1 MEDKNK
7 NEVVKKRQLTS
18 QEKEVI
24 QKIKERGPAKGK
36 GIFAVSDTD
45 EGNKSA
51 SPFSRDETLSLQ
63 DKLDEYQ
70 ARIFEATGCI
80 NQYVGI
86 HCITKAG
93 EALTPTG
100 ADMKKTVEVANYI
113 AQATASMSPNDEIE
127 GQLVSQLVVLHE
139 QAMNWL
145 GRALRTERV
154 DFANTY
160 LNGASKLLTRH
171 HETLASLLKY
181 RRGGEQRVHVE
192 HVHVHDGGRAIVGNV
207 GTGGGL
213 NQKNEE
219 GPHAKV

>member
-1 MEDKNK
+1 MEDNHK
-7 NEVVKKRQLTS
+7 NELVKKRELTCR
-18 QEKEVI
+18 EKEVI
-24 QKIKERGPAKGK
+24 QKMKERGPAKEKNIFTVADSDVGK
-36 GIFAVSDTD
+36 
-45 EGNKSA
+45 KPA
-51 SPFSRDETLSLQ
+51 SHFSRDETLSLQ
-63 DKLDEYQ
+63 DRLDEYQ
-70 ARIFEATGCI
+70 ARIFEASGCI
-80 NQYVGI
+80 NQYVGV
-86 HCITKAG
+86 HCIAKSG
-93 EALTPTG
+93 EALTPSG
-100 ADMKKTVEVANYI
+100 VDKKMTAEIANYA

-139 QAMNWL
+139 QAMTWL

-160 LNGASKLLTRH
+160 LNGASKLLARH

-192 HVHVHDGGRAIVGNV
+192 HVHVHDGGRAIVGNI

-213 NQKNEE
+213 NQKIEE